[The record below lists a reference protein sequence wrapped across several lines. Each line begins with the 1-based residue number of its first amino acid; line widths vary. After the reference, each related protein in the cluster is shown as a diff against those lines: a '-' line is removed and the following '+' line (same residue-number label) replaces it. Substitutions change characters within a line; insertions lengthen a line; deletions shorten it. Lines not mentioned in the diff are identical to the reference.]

1 MNLQLLVH
9 QVCPSVHWSLCVATD
24 PTPSWPVRGRGNI
37 IINKSY
43 QPKPKQL
50 GLFRARLEK
59 SMRSDPTLRNWYRII
74 NRRFFDSQLPND
86 VCVRWAEDSEEDDE
100 RWEEKYFGSADKARD
115 GRHSYVI
122 VMSRK
127 LNIPASTRLITLC
140 HEMCHIATELK
151 DNHGPAF
158 EYWRQYIADRGIFK
172 KNALRKGLTIF

>member
-1 MNLQLLVH
+1 
-9 QVCPSVHWSLCVATD
+9 
-24 PTPSWPVRGRGNI
+24 VRGRGNI